1 MASGSVALSEF
12 EFLTYRITTMEL
24 HVRPLFDMGITN
36 VGDINSVKWNVAL
49 GFADITKQN
58 DLYAVPLS
66 AEMKL
71 IQAGSWEENL
81 SDPYLTA
88 MAVIVGF
95 FRFKEINTFTEELK
109 DRLLR
114 CQCPTI
120 LFPYL
125 RSTMSLMLQGA
136 GFGASVMPLFNVAK
150 MAEERPPVN
159 IVESVEDK

>member
-81 SDPYLTA
+81 SDPYLTL
-88 MAVIVGF
+88 
-95 FRFKEINTFTEELK
+95 LK
-109 DRLLR
+109 
-114 CQCPTI
+114 
-120 LFPYL
+120 
-125 RSTMSLMLQGA
+125 
-136 GFGASVMPLFNVAK
+136 N
-150 MAEERPPVN
+150 
-159 IVESVEDK
+159 